1 MLDKL
6 SAWKTQTLAATNGFF
21 TANDTQSLVDAFT
34 SIINA
39 VSASAS
45 SFSSPT
51 YQIDQNTLL
60 AHSQYVY
67 IPVFERNRL
76 PLWEG
81 NIKKFKRTAAGKIVD
96 ANGVA
101 AVDDQGIFLDTAQDL
116 WSTTIDGKDVTKGG
130 AANKLPLP
138 DDRKLFTHLSE
149 PSINSPVVLNTTSNT
164 LLKSNA
170 GITKALLG
178 NGSMTDAYRNNLL
191 DFIRGNNSDGT
202 PRYHMGDMLNGK
214 PQLVS
219 YGTSTYLFAGSNE
232 GYLHAIDANTG
243 VEQWAFMPKTLLKNI
258 STFYDNNQPLKHVS
272 GIDGGLNVWRS
283 QYDSNNDG
291 VIGGADEYKTYLYF
305 GLRQG
310 GREYYMLDITDKDNP
325 TLVWHITSS
334 MTGFS
339 ELGQAWSKPALA
351 KMRIATTSPENT
363 STHAS
368 ELEDVLIFGG
378 GYDPVKNTENTTSP
392 AFTRAADTMGRDV
405 FIVRAETG
413 ELIWSLRNDV
423 SGASTKLL
431 DSIPGDIRVMDM
443 DRNGALD
450 RLYFADTG
458 GHVWRVDMDVDVSDK
473 LPTGADTLYNYK
485 KARLTEFANLAGS
498 GVNKRMFFYEPDVAL
513 MKSGGKTVMTLAIGS
528 GYRTRPLNQGDDR
541 FYVMIDRNPYAVP
554 DTSTIFPIKE
564 DAKLVSITNADG
576 SDNSTQIS
584 ATKTLLTETTLNG
597 WYYDLPNT
605 GEKVLAPAVTVL
617 NKVVFTTFAS
627 DAGTSTNPCEV
638 PPNSARAYVLDLV
651 NGQAVA
657 NLDRSADDSND
668 RSVIAGVN
676 EILDAAQVIF
686 RLPKAAD
693 GTACSS
699 SDCQNQ
705 YVEIR
710 VGKMS
715 LPLVDNTNTSGTGAG
730 IMNIGNILP
739 RIFWRDDSVENP

>member
-243 VEQWAFMPKTLLKNI
+243 VEQ
-258 STFYDNNQPLKHVS
+258 
-272 GIDGGLNVWRS
+272 
-283 QYDSNNDG
+283 
-291 VIGGADEYKTYLYF
+291 
-305 GLRQG
+305 
-310 GREYYMLDITDKDNP
+310 
-325 TLVWHITSS
+325 
-334 MTGFS
+334 
-339 ELGQAWSKPALA
+339 
-351 KMRIATTSPENT
+351 
-363 STHAS
+363 
-368 ELEDVLIFGG
+368 
-378 GYDPVKNTENTTSP
+378 
-392 AFTRAADTMGRDV
+392 
-405 FIVRAETG
+405 
-413 ELIWSLRNDV
+413 
-423 SGASTKLL
+423 
-431 DSIPGDIRVMDM
+431 
-443 DRNGALD
+443 
-450 RLYFADTG
+450 
-458 GHVWRVDMDVDVSDK
+458 
-473 LPTGADTLYNYK
+473 
-485 KARLTEFANLAGS
+485 
-498 GVNKRMFFYEPDVAL
+498 
-513 MKSGGKTVMTLAIGS
+513 
-528 GYRTRPLNQGDDR
+528 
-541 FYVMIDRNPYAVP
+541 
-554 DTSTIFPIKE
+554 
-564 DAKLVSITNADG
+564 
-576 SDNSTQIS
+576 
-584 ATKTLLTETTLNG
+584 
-597 WYYDLPNT
+597 
-605 GEKVLAPAVTVL
+605 
-617 NKVVFTTFAS
+617 
-627 DAGTSTNPCEV
+627 
-638 PPNSARAYVLDLV
+638 
-651 NGQAVA
+651 
-657 NLDRSADDSND
+657 
-668 RSVIAGVN
+668 
-676 EILDAAQVIF
+676 
-686 RLPKAAD
+686 
-693 GTACSS
+693 
-699 SDCQNQ
+699 
-705 YVEIR
+705 
-710 VGKMS
+710 
-715 LPLVDNTNTSGTGAG
+715 
-730 IMNIGNILP
+730 
-739 RIFWRDDSVENP
+739 